1 VNTANES
8 SVFGRKRLLAA
19 GGLIS
24 ALLASSCCIAPLVL
38 LTLGVSGGA
47 WMSNLTALAPYQ
59 GYFIGAT
66 LLFLGAGF
74 WTVYIKSQKAC
85 EDGSYC
91 ASTQSDRVIKSVLW
105 VATILVAAALGVN
118 FILPLFL

>member
-1 VNTANES
+1 MNTANES

-38 LTLGVSGGA
+38 LTLGVSGA

>member
-1 VNTANES
+1 MNTANES

-38 LTLGVSGGA
+38 LTLGVSGA

-74 WTVYIKSQKAC
+74 WTVYSKSQKAC

>member
-38 LTLGVSGGA
+38 LTLGVSGA